1 VVIRRDEMSR
11 PPLPAAAEVHIS
23 FARLDLEPMELARLE
38 RFLDPVERA
47 RANRLRKEGIRERFV
62 AGRGYLRETLAAY
75 LDQQPEDI
83 RLCEGEWGK
92 PCLAVGNGYGAL
104 YFNLSH
110 AADLAVLAV
119 ARERE
124 VGIDLERIAED
135 LPFREIA
142 RIFFSPLEQAALFS
156 LSPDEQLAA
165 FYRCWTRKEAY
176 LKGCGKGLLQPLD
189 SFDVSLLPGRPP
201 ALLAHRTSPDD
212 PAAWSLIDISV
223 PQGYFATLAFA
234 GESPVIKLIG

>member
-1 VVIRRDEMSR
+1 MNRAA
-11 PPLPAAAEVHIS
+11 LPAASEVYIR
-23 FARLDLEPMELARLE
+23 FARLDLDPLELARLE
-38 RFLDPVERA
+38 RFLDPVERD
-47 RANRLRKEGIRERFV
+47 RADRLRKTGIRERFV
-62 AGRGYLRETLAAY
+62 AGRGFLRETLASY
-75 LDQQPEDI
+75 LDLRPEDI
-83 RLCEGEWGK
+83 RFGEGEWGK
-92 PCLAVGNGYGAL
+92 PCLSEGNGHGAIF
-104 YFNLSH
+104 FNLSH
-110 AADLAVLAV
+110 ATDLAVLAV

-124 VGIDLERIAED
+124 VGIDLERIVED

-142 RIFFSPLEQAALFS
+142 RIFFSPLEQATLFS

-176 LKGCGKGLLQPLD
+176 LKGCGKGLMQPLD

-212 PAAWSLIDISV
+212 PAGWSLIDIPV

-234 GESPVIKLIG
+234 GESPVIKLVG